1 MSKAKEKIFLFLSD
15 FIFINLAW
23 IFYYYIRIESG
34 WIVYANPPSFLIPLI
49 VIYIYWLIIFSFAGL
64 YQHWFVRSR
73 FDEFSSV
80 FKTVSF
86 GCFILFF
93 IIFIDDYM
101 NNAPIIS
108 RFLILIYWLLL
119 VVCVSSGRIIIRSIQ
134 RNLLEKGI
142 GLRNTLI
149 IGDGEKAK
157 GLKEMIEKYHQLGY
171 KIIGSVNLHRH
182 NGNSTDTDNESL
194 GSLENI
200 KEIITGKEISE
211 ILVALEPNEKEELI
225 EVIRYCSE
233 EKVNIKILPDMYEI
247 VSGMAK
253 TNQIYGVPLI
263 EVMPDIMS
271 PAGKLTKRII
281 DITFSVFTLILL
293 APVLLLV
300 SILIKLDSKGPVFY
314 RQVRVGRKGKE
325 FTMIKFRSMTPE
337 AEEYGP
343 EWSGENDP
351 RITRMGRILRKTYV
365 DEIPQMINVLKNE
378 MSLIGPRPERPYF
391 VEQLKKEM
399 PYYYKRLSVKP
410 GITGWAQI
418 KHKYDTSLE
427 DVKTK
432 IQYDFYYIENMSLK
446 LDFKIMINTI
456 IVILLMKGH

>member
-1 MSKAKEKIFLFLSD
+1 M
-15 FIFINLAW
+15 FITLAW
-23 IFYYYIRIESG
+23 TIYYYIRVDSG
-34 WIVYANPPSFLIPLI
+34 WIIYANPPAFLGPLTA
-49 VIYIYWLIIFSFAGL
+49 IYLYWLVIFSFAGL

-93 IIFIDDYM
+93 LIFLDDMM

-108 RFLILIYWLLL
+108 RFLILIYWLLT
-119 VVCVSSGRIIIRSIQ
+119 VICVSTGRIIIRSIQ

-142 GLRNTLI
+142 GLRHSLI
-149 IGDGEKAK
+149 VGSGEKASE
-157 GLKEMIEKYHQLGY
+157 LEAMIKKYPQLGY
-171 KIIGSVNLHRH
+171 SFKGFVSINGKNKGDTGTGIGSLSEIRNLIREK
-182 NGNSTDTDNESL
+182 D
-194 GSLENI
+194 
-200 KEIITGKEISE
+200 ISE
-211 ILVALEPNEKEELI
+211 ILIALEPNEKERLI
-225 EVIRYCSE
+225 DVIRYCSE
-233 EKVNIKILPDMYEI
+233 EKVNMKILPDMYEI

-271 PAGKLTKRII
+271 PAGLLTKRLI
-281 DITFSVFTLILL
+281 DVFISAVTLMILS
-293 APVLLLV
+293 PFLLLI
-300 SILIKLDSKGPVFY
+300 SLIIKITSKGPVLY
-314 RQVRVGRKGKE
+314 KQERVGKKGE
-325 FTMIKFRSMTPE
+325 IFIMYKFRSMVVN

-343 EWSGENDP
+343 EWAGENDP
-351 RITRMGRILRKTYV
+351 RITGTGKFIRRLYI
-365 DEIPQMINVLKNE
+365 DEIPQMFNVLKNE
-378 MSLIGPRPERPYF
+378 MSLIGPRPERPFF
-391 VEQLKKEM
+391 VEQLKKEI

-418 KHKYDTSLE
+418 KHKYDTSVD
-427 DVKTK
+427 DVKSK
-432 IQYDFYYIENMSLK
+432 LQFDFYYIENMSLK

>member
-1 MSKAKEKIFLFLSD
+1 LSKSTEKFFLFISD
-15 FIFINLAW
+15 FVFINLAW
-23 IFYYYIRIESG
+23 TVYYYFRIESG
-34 WIVYANPPSFLIPLI
+34 WIVYANPPAFLLPLI
-49 VIYIYWLIIFSFAGL
+49 VIYFYWLIVFSFAGL

-80 FKTVSF
+80 FKAVSI
-86 GCFILFF
+86 GCFLLFF
-93 IIFIDDYM
+93 VIFIDDFM

-108 RFLILIYWLLL
+108 RFLILVYWVLM
-119 VVCVSSGRIIIRSIQ
+119 VISVSIGRIIIRSVQ
-134 RNLLEKGI
+134 RKLLEKGI
-142 GLRNTLI
+142 GLRNSLI
-149 IGDGEKAK
+149 VGGGEKAVE
-157 GLKEMIEKYHQLGY
+157 LNSMIRKFPQLGY
-171 KIIGSVNLHRH
+171 NIIGFVNLSK
-182 NGNSTDTDNESL
+182 NDNVIVKSNLGNIEEIS
-194 GSLENI
+194 GII
-200 KEIITGKEISE
+200 KSNNISE
-211 ILVALEPNEKEELI
+211 ILIALESNEKERLI
-225 EVIRYCSE
+225 DVIRYCSE
-233 EKVNIKILPDMYEI
+233 EKVNMKILPDMYEI

-281 DITFSVFTLILL
+281 DVTISFLTLLILS
-293 APVLLLV
+293 PVL
-300 SILIKLDSKGPVFY
+300 ILIAVIIKIESRGPVLY
-314 RQVRVGRKGKE
+314 RQVRVGKKGDE
-325 FTMIKFRSMTPE
+325 FIMNKFRSMIE
-337 AEEYGP
+337 SSEEYGP

-351 RITRMGRILRKTYV
+351 RITRTGKVIRRLYM
-365 DEIPQMINVLKNE
+365 DEVPQMFNVLKNE
-378 MSLIGPRPERPYF
+378 MSLIGPRPERPFF
-391 VEQLKKEM
+391 VEQLKKEI

-418 KHKYDTSLE
+418 KHKYDSSLE

>member
-1 MSKAKEKIFLFLSD
+1 MSKKREKFFLFISD
-15 FIFINLAW
+15 FLFINLAW
-23 IFYYYIRIESG
+23 IIYYYIRVETG
-34 WIVYANPPSFLIPLI
+34 WIVYANPPAFILPLA
-49 VIYIYWLIIFSFAGL
+49 VIYFYWLIIFSFAGL

-80 FKTVSF
+80 FKAVSA

-93 IIFIDDYM
+93 VIFIDDFI

-108 RFLILIYWLLL
+108 RFIILIYWL
-119 VVCVSSGRIIIRSIQ
+119 VMIIIVSFGRIMIRSLQ

-149 IGDGEKAK
+149 IGTGEKAVE
-157 GLKEMIEKYHQLGY
+157 LNSMIGRFPQLGY
-171 KIIGSVNLHRH
+171 RILGYISLNDASAI
-182 NGNSTDTDNESL
+182 STL
-194 GSLENI
+194 GRLENI
-200 KEIITGKEISE
+200 QGVIKSNDVTE
-211 ILVALEPNEKEELI
+211 ILISLQPSEKEKVI
-225 EVIRYCSE
+225 DIIRYCTE
-233 EKVNIKILPDMYEI
+233 EKVNLKILPDMYEI

-263 EVMPDIMS
+263 EIMPDIMS
-271 PAGKLTKRII
+271 TAGKLTKRII
-281 DITFSVFTLILL
+281 DVIISAITLFVLS
-293 APVLLLV
+293 PVLVLT
-300 SILIKLDSKGPVFY
+300 SIIIKLDTRGPVLY
-314 RQVRVGRKGKE
+314 KQVRVGRKGEE
-325 FTMIKFRSMTPE
+325 FTIMKFRSMIAN

-343 EWSGENDP
+343 EWSGENDE
-351 RITRMGRILRKTYV
+351 RITRVGKLIRRTYL
-365 DEIPQMINVLKNE
+365 DEIPQMINVIKNE
-378 MSLIGPRPERPYF
+378 MSLIGPRPERPFF
-391 VEQLKKEM
+391 VEQLKKEI
-399 PYYYKRLSVKP
+399 PYYYKRLTVKP

-432 IQYDFYYIENMSLK
+432 LQYDFYYIENMSLK

>member
-1 MSKAKEKIFLFLSD
+1 MSKAREKIFLFISD
-15 FIFINLAW
+15 LIFINLAW
-23 IFYYYIRIESG
+23 IFYYYVRIESG
-34 WIVYANPPSFLIPLI
+34 WIVYANPPSFVIPLF
-49 VIYIYWLIIFSFAGL
+49 VIYVYWLIIFSFAGL

-93 IIFIDDYM
+93 IIFVDDYM
-101 NNAPIIS
+101 TNAPIIS

-119 VVCVSSGRIIIRSIQ
+119 VISVSSGRIIIRSVQ
-134 RNLLEKGI
+134 RNLLQKGI

-157 GLKEMIEKYHQLGY
+157 GLKEMVEKYPQLGY
-171 KIIGSVNLHRH
+171 KIIGNINL
-182 NGNSTDTDNESL
+182 NESKKNSESL
-194 GSLENI
+194 GSLKDI
-200 KEIITGKEISE
+200 RGIIQINEISE
-211 ILVALEPNEKEELI
+211 ILIALESNEKEDLI

-233 EKVNIKILPDMYEI
+233 EKVNMKILPDMYEI

-253 TNQIYGVPLI
+253 TNQIYGVALI

-281 DITFSVFTLILL
+281 DVVFSLVTLILL
-293 APVLLLV
+293 SPVLLIV
-300 SILIKLDSKGPVFY
+300 SVLIKLDSKGPVFY

-351 RITRMGRILRKTYV
+351 RITGLGKILRKTYI

-418 KHKYDTSLE
+418 KHKYDSSLE

-456 IVILLMKGH
+456 IVIILMKGH